1 MTNPTFPPALP
12 LPIPQS
18 SIDRALRL
26 ARVQPPETAVRVYRN
41 AIAVLIVSNYCS
53 MMGFD
58 LDLEASDALDPAV
71 GLTLDTANLVLTGI
85 GTIECRTVTADEIQC
100 EIPPEA
106 CCDRVAYVVIGLD
119 PNSRQAKLLGFAATV
134 QDYVLPLAQ
143 LQSIDDFGAYLLR
156 LETTQQAQP
165 VALWQWFKGG
175 FQQGWQDLEEW
186 LDQAGDDACALL
198 MPPIAS
204 AGVLRSPSSRYN
216 IAPEER
222 KASAVKTIV
231 LGDGVDRVSVL
242 VSLDLERFESE
253 VLDRSEM
260 AGRSDPS
267 VISEFAAIT
276 ISAVIQPP
284 TSRTADAANT
294 PNEFTNEFTN
304 QLTESSPLLL
314 DTLTLSIL
322 DLSDRELASDS
333 VTGVFGSKPERL
345 SVEFEISVGTI
356 FAVRIELGNISVTES
371 LVV

>member
-1 MTNPTFPPALP
+1 MTNPTFPPALS

-26 ARVQPPETAVRVYRN
+26 ARVQPPATSVRVYRN
-41 AIAVLIVSNYCS
+41 AIAVLIASNYCS

-71 GLTLDTANLVLTGI
+71 GLTLDTANLVVTGI
-85 GTIECRTVTADEIQC
+85 GTIECRIVTADEIQC

-156 LETTQQAQP
+156 LETTKQARP

-175 FQQGWQDLEEW
+175 FQQGWQDLDGW
-186 LDQAGDDACALL
+186 LDQAADDAGELL
-198 MPPIAS
+198 AAPIAS
-204 AGVLRSPSSRYN
+204 AGVLRSPSSSYN

-222 KASAVKTIV
+222 EASAVKTLV
-231 LGDGVDRVSVL
+231 LGDGADRISVL

-253 VLDRSEM
+253 VLDRSEIVEP
-260 AGRSDPS
+260 SDPS
-267 VISEFAAIT
+267 AISEFAAIT
-276 ISAVIQPP
+276 VSVVVQPLP
-284 TSRTADAANT
+284 SMTADEPNA
-294 PNEFTNEFTN
+294 PNEFTNK
-304 QLTESSPLLL
+304 LAASSPLLL
-314 DTLTLSIL
+314 DHLTLSIL
-322 DLSDRELASDS
+322 DLGDRELASDS
-333 VTGVFGSKPERL
+333 VAGVFGSKSERL